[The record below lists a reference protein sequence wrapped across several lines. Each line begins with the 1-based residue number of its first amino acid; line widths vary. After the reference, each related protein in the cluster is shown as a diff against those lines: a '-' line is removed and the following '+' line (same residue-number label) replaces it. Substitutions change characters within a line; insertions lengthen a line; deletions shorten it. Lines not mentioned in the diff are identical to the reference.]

1 MSVSKDDYRR
11 TIGMFATGVTVIT
24 TAMGDH
30 LKGMTANA
38 VTSVS
43 LDPTLL
49 LVCVDKAAHTHP
61 ILKEAGAF
69 AVNILASDQEELS
82 RLFASKESHLST
94 DLFGLPH
101 KRGALGSPIFDNV
114 LAYVECRVAE
124 ILPGGD
130 HDIFMGEVMDM
141 DALRPGA
148 EPLLF
153 YRGKYGL
160 FTPAEQRSAQPK
172 P

>member
-11 TIGMFATGVTVIT
+11 TIGAFATGVTVIT
-24 TAMGDH
+24 AAVGDR

-49 LVCVDKAAHTHP
+49 LVCVDRAAHTYP
-61 ILKEAGAF
+61 VLKEAGVF
-69 AVNILASDQEELS
+69 AVNILASNQEEVS
-82 RLFASKESHLST
+82 RLFASKESHLAT

-101 KRGALGSPIFDNV
+101 RKGKLGAPIFDDV
-114 LAYVECRVAE
+114 LAYLECRVTE
-124 ILPGGD
+124 VLPGGD
-130 HDIFMGEVMDM
+130 HDIFLGEVMDM
-141 DALRPGA
+141 DTLRPDA

-153 YRGKYGL
+153 YRGAYGL
-160 FTPAEQRSAQPK
+160 FTPAEHHAARPK